1 MDSPVSTARFL
12 VDASDNE
19 VSRTFM
25 RLRAS
30 KQLFLTVHELNKL
43 LTVAE
48 HRDLAR
54 SALKRLGLDQAG

>member
-1 MDSPVSTARFL
+1 MDSPISTARFL
-12 VDASDNE
+12 ADASDSE

-43 LTVAE
+43 LTVPE
-48 HRDLAR
+48 HRDLAH